1 MTSSF
6 KTVALFG
13 KQPSEAVA
21 QTLLEIRQFL
31 TMRGFTVLFEPGDVQ
46 ASGRTELA
54 PADIARIG
62 SSADLAVIVGGDGT
76 MLGIARELA
85 PHGVPLVGINFGRL
99 GFITDIPLLRWP
111 EALGAVLDG
120 HFVAENR
127 SILKARVSR
136 DSQVIFE
143 SSAVNDVVISRSSR
157 AGMIDVQVHVDGIY
171 MYSQRADGL
180 IVATPTG
187 STAYALSCNG
197 PILHP
202 SLEGIVLVPVAPQAL
217 SNRPI
222 TTASSSESTSSR
234 ISPSSGRPPGRR
246 ARGGA
251 ARLDSAGLTGPRGGG
266 SSTARRGSAGRCG
279 SIPARRRRLAM
290 RGATTGGSGPV
301 LVASNGLCQ
310 PIGLAGPSPGRVI
323 RSTWRLRA
331 IPRSHQAREA

>member
-31 TMRGFTVLFEPGDVQ
+31 TMRGFTVLFEPSVAQ
-46 ASGRTELA
+46 AGGRTELSA
-54 PADIARIG
+54 ADIERIG
-62 SSADLAVIVGGDGT
+62 SQADLAVIVGGDGT

-111 EALGAVLDG
+111 EALAAVLEG
-120 HFVAENR
+120 HYVAENR
-127 SILKARVSR
+127 AILKARVSR

-222 TTASSSESTSSR
+222 VLPATSVISMSVAEGRETRVNCDMQTFADLQLGDLLEVSR
-234 ISPSSGRPPGRR
+234 ADYTCRFLHPSGYSYFATLRSKLNWHEMPSL
-246 ARGGA
+246 A
-251 ARLDSAGLTGPRGGG
+251 PR
-266 SSTARRGSAGRCG
+266 
-279 SIPARRRRLAM
+279 
-290 RGATTGGSGPV
+290 
-301 LVASNGLCQ
+301 
-310 PIGLAGPSPGRVI
+310 
-323 RSTWRLRA
+323 
-331 IPRSHQAREA
+331 H